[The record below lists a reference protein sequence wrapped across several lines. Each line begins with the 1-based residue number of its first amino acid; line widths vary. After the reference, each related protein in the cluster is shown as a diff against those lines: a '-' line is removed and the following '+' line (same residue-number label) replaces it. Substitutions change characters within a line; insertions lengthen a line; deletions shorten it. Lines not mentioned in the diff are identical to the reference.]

1 MRISCN
7 LEVIQLFAS
16 YTDAQ
21 KCNSVLKKLIAKGT
35 FLVFP
40 ISYYRASY
48 YLLPCF
54 LLSITVFFI
63 TESTISGRIKNLFI
77 YFCWTHFDSHCTM
90 KLKVVT
96 VCIITFMAY
105 FQRVRCLPPNPLAT
119 ADYLDEY
126 NVSSINF
133 TLLIWENV
141 NTVCRLLNI
150 N

>member
-35 FLVFP
+35 FFGS
-40 ISYYRASY
+40 SYF
-48 YLLPCF
+48 LLPCF

-119 ADYLDEY
+119 ADYLDKY
-126 NVSSINF
+126 NFFSINF

-141 NTVCRLLNI
+141 NTGCRLLNI